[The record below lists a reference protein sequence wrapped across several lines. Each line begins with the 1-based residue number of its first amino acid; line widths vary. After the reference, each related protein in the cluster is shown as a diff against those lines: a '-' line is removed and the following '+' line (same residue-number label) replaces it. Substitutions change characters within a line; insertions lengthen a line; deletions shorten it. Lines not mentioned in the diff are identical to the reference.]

1 VETGLCALRSVQNL
15 SDEPGGRTLVITRAA
30 LLGVV
35 VGALSRRHVPAH
47 FVRLAVLVV
56 SSASALVLLVR
67 CLVA

>member
-1 VETGLCALRSVQNL
+1 MV
-15 SDEPGGRTLVITRAA
+15 TRAA
-30 LLGVV
+30 LLLGVV

-67 CLVA
+67 CLMT